1 MLVRY
6 IGPCADPEGVVIEDG
21 QTVVRG
27 DVVTVDDVLG
37 LRLCEQVDNWAADGD
52 ESVALFVGFCRWV
65 QAVQVAEEAAGADT
79 RHRPSGEPLPNPG
92 LAALAEPTTEPA
104 APARGRRR
112 SADQT
117 VTTEEG

>member
-1 MLVRY
+1 MQVRY

-21 QTVVRG
+21 QVVVRG

-52 ESVALFVGFCRWV
+52 ESVALFVGFCRWIEAV
-65 QAVQVAEEAAGADT
+65 QAAAFRAGAPAAGP
-79 RHRPSGEPLPNPG
+79 RPSGDPLPNPG
-92 LAALAEPTTEPA
+92 LAALAEPTPEPA
-104 APARGRRR
+104 APARGRRQ

-117 VTTEEG
+117 AEEG